1 MHEKLSNYAKLL
13 KGHDDY
19 LLELDKIEKLCDL
32 LGINFYEV
40 QLEIKRLS
48 ESHITIMDVLNHVYL
63 AIISHGSDY
72 KKYIKL

>member
-1 MHEKLSNYAKLL
+1 LHEKLSNYAKLL

-40 QLEIKRLS
+40 QLEIKHLS
-48 ESHITIMDVLNHVYL
+48 ESHITKNRKMKAHDFF
-63 AIISHGSDY
+63 SHWDE
-72 KKYIKL
+72 ILPNNLIR